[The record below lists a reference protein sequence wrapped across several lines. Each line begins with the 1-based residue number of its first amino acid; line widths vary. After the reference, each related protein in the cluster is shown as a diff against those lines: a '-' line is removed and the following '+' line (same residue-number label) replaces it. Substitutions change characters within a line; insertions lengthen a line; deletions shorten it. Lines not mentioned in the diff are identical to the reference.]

1 MSNVDDSSS
10 NEYLDESQ
18 YLEEDDHYTQFLLPP
33 MPPQRMQSKTTLQH
47 FSGPGLTVPAITP
60 SSYAASSPAAPGAGC
75 NGPAADVIV
84 EPEYSEADPGGGIT
98 GTYRSLPD
106 GPASTPALHLS
117 PGSSSSLR
125 HRPKEPHTTG
135 SLYSPV
141 MEKPGVR
148 RRVQILASPS
158 PHSLV
163 LFAAVQHGRLPP
175 GDGGSRCRS

>member
-18 YLEEDDHYTQFLLPP
+18 YLEEDDHYTQFLLQP
-33 MPPQRMQSKTTLQH
+33 MPPQRMQSKPTLQH

-60 SSYAASSPAAPGAGC
+60 SSYSVSAAAAGAC
-75 NGPAADVIV
+75 NGTLGASAADVIV

-106 GPASTPALHLS
+106 GPLSSGALLS
-117 PGSSSSLR
+117 AISSSSLR
-125 HRPKEPHTTG
+125 HRPKEPMHPTG

-141 MEKPGVR
+141 MERPGVF
-148 RRVQILASPS
+148 VS
-158 PHSLV
+158 
-163 LFAAVQHGRLPP
+163 
-175 GDGGSRCRS
+175 